1 MVFYVI
7 VILNLLNF
15 AIYSRFFVYVYF
27 YLSKDLKFG

>member
-15 AIYSRFFVYVYF
+15 AICSRFFVYVCV
-27 YLSKDLKFG
+27 LSK